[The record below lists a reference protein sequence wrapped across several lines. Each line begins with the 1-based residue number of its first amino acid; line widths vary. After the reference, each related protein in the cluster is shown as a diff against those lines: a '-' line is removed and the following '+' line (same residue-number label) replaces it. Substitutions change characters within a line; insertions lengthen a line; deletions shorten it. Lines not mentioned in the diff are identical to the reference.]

1 MLILDISSAVLL
13 SDQGTDVRE
22 ITTGNLT
29 NSGNLT
35 IEIYDSS
42 ASGTLIFNQNFS
54 NIIANGSWN
63 VMISP
68 SLEYGKSYWKDY
80 KINNEDLDFDGN
92 ERLEFQSPLGLIN
105 NISFINFSLINSCS
119 AGNSIRLIYGNGS
132 VECEAD
138 DNSGT
143 TNLTNYAL
151 KNQSETFEGN
161 ITTSQT
167 GFFGWLGSLTS
178 RITKIFAQ
186 DIDVSNNLNVSK
198 NVTALYFI
206 GDGSLLTNL
215 ATSNNSWNET
225 RAGLLYSPVSWSY
238 NQTNDTFTLY
248 NSTWD
253 NRLLIIQSNAS
264 MKNYVDAQIL
274 TVSSNY
280 SWNETRA
287 GLLYSPISWSYNQTN
302 DTFTLYN
309 ATWDNRLLIIQSNA
323 SMKNYVDAQ
332 ILTVTSNYSWN
343 ESRAGLLY
351 SPISWSYNQANDTF
365 TLYNATWDN
374 RLLIIQSNAS
384 MKNYVDAQ
392 ILTVTSNFSW
402 NETRAGLLYSPISW
416 NYNQTNDTFTL
427 WNSTWDNRLLI
438 IQSNASM
445 KNYVDAQILTVTSNY
460 SWNETRAG
468 LLYILGNNGTI
479 VGLINNASY
488 LSTYNATYAAWSY
501 NQTTGTF
508 NLYNATWDNRFLIQN
523 LNQTITD
530 NNLSWL
536 STYNASYDS
545 RLGSAWSRNNTAI
558 WNSTALYFGIGLASA
573 SSALNVSGSIGA
585 TGSINTSNDVCISG
599 LNCLRNISNSLDT
612 RDFLSTY
619 NATYESWNYNQTT
632 AGDIRFVNLDG
643 DNMTGILNMTAKN
656 ITTVD
661 CIFFKTGGKICS
673 A

>member
-1 MLILDISSAVLL
+1 MRSKLLAVLIFMFCIFMLILDISSAVLL

-343 ESRAGLLY
+343 E
-351 SPISWSYNQANDTF
+351 
-365 TLYNATWDN
+365 
-374 RLLIIQSNAS
+374 
-384 MKNYVDAQ
+384 
-392 ILTVTSNFSW
+392 
-402 NETRAGLLYSPISW
+402 
-416 NYNQTNDTFTL
+416 
-427 WNSTWDNRLLI
+427 
-438 IQSNASM
+438 
-445 KNYVDAQILTVTSNY
+445 
-460 SWNETRAG
+460 TRAG

>member
-332 ILTVTSNYSWN
+332 ILTVTSN
-343 ESRAGLLY
+343 
-351 SPISWSYNQANDTF
+351 
-365 TLYNATWDN
+365 
-374 RLLIIQSNAS
+374 
-384 MKNYVDAQ
+384 
-392 ILTVTSNFSW
+392 FSW

-460 SWNETRAG
+460 SWNVTRAG
-468 LLYILGNNGTI
+468 LLYILANNGTI

>member
-1 MLILDISSAVLL
+1 MRSKLLAVLIFMFCIFMLILDISSAVLL

-332 ILTVTSNYSWN
+332 ILTVTSN
-343 ESRAGLLY
+343 
-351 SPISWSYNQANDTF
+351 
-365 TLYNATWDN
+365 
-374 RLLIIQSNAS
+374 
-384 MKNYVDAQ
+384 
-392 ILTVTSNFSW
+392 FSW

>member
-332 ILTVTSNYSWN
+332 ILTVTSN
-343 ESRAGLLY
+343 
-351 SPISWSYNQANDTF
+351 
-365 TLYNATWDN
+365 
-374 RLLIIQSNAS
+374 
-384 MKNYVDAQ
+384 
-392 ILTVTSNFSW
+392 FSW